1 MPFISHKY
9 NILRVKLQSTAYRW
23 IAYLRFFICV
33 LCFLSD
39 YIFYSD
45 FRKNVINLN
54 NISLCTFCL
63 CFLLKIYTKCG
74 RRAMPTMMTGS
85 AATFVDCDECW
96 TLLLVT
102 RKGSLYLWDLFNR
115 TCLLQDS
122 LTSLVA
128 SSPNSSTKDAGT
140 IYYLHRFDIA
150 CTWFSTKLS

>member
-1 MPFISHKY
+1 VFCAFFPIIFSIQISEKMLLIRI
-9 NILRVKLQSTAYRW
+9 ILAY
-23 IAYLRFFICV
+23 V
-33 LCFLSD
+33 LSVF
-39 YIFYSD
+39 
-45 FRKNVINLN
+45 
-54 NISLCTFCL
+54 

-150 CTWFSTKLS
+150 CTWFSTKWS